1 MDTNRDRRRKR
12 RVRLPESHG
21 SLVVSLDGT
30 VLDISLSGMAV
41 ETNTRLAPHRAL
53 TLRLGNGGRALS
65 LTGRVVWCFLHGTK
79 ATASGEQLPVYRAGI
94 QFQDVLSPQAQDLVR
109 FLESHAI
116 VTLETRL
123 FGRFRIAEDDS
134 VEVSSSAEFR
144 VVELDANGVTVET
157 SIPIE
162 AKTACEVEIQLDGDA
177 VRAHAIVREAH
188 KLAAQ
193 DTPESWRVQLEFTD
207 LDDDSRARIQE
218 FLRAEVGASPEE
230 PG

>member
-1 MDTNRDRRRKR
+1 MNSNRDRRRQR
-12 RVRLPESHG
+12 RVRLPESYG

-65 LTGRVVWCFLHGTK
+65 LTGRVVWCFLHGTR
-79 ATASGEQLPVYRAGI
+79 AIASGEQLPVYRAGI

-123 FGRFRIAEDDS
+123 FGRFRIAADDA

-144 VVELDANGVTVET
+144 VVELDARGVTAET
-157 SIPIE
+157 SIGIE
-162 AKTACEVEIQLDGDA
+162 PRTECEVEIQLDGDT
-177 VRAHAIVREAH
+177 VRTRAIVREAH
-188 KLAAQ
+188 RLEAPEAAE
-193 DTPESWRVQLEFTD
+193 TWRIQLEFTD
-207 LDDDSRARIQE
+207 LDEPSRASIQE
-218 FLRAEVGASPEE
+218 FLRAEVGAGPDE
-230 PG
+230 PA

>member
-1 MDTNRDRRRKR
+1 MNTNRDRRRQR
-12 RVRLPESHG
+12 RVRLPRSHG

-53 TLRLGNGGRALS
+53 TLRLGNGGKALA
-65 LTGRVVWCFLHGTK
+65 LTGRVVWCFLHGTR
-79 ATASGEQLPVYRAGI
+79 ATTGGEQLPVYRAGI

-123 FGRFRIAEDDS
+123 FGRFRIEEDDS

-144 VVELDANGVTVET
+144 VVELDARGLTVET
-157 SIPIE
+157 SIGLE
-162 AKTACEVEIQLDGDA
+162 AKNVCEVEIQLDGDA
-177 VRAHAIVREAH
+177 VRARAVVLEAQR
-188 KLAAQ
+188 LSTQ
-193 DTPESWRVQLEFTD
+193 DQHETWRIQLEFAD
-207 LDDDSRARIQE
+207 LEEPARARIQE
-218 FLRAEVGASPEE
+218 FLRGEVSAADNA

>member
-1 MDTNRDRRRKR
+1 MNTTRDRRSKR

-53 TLRLGNGGRALS
+53 TLRLGNGGRSLT
-65 LTGRVVWCFLHGTK
+65 LTGRVVWCFLHGTRGS
-79 ATASGEQLPVYRAGI
+79 TTGEQLPVYRAGV
-94 QFQDVLSPQAQDLVR
+94 QFQGVLSPQAQELVR

-123 FGRFRIAEDDS
+123 FGRFRIAEDDE

-144 VVELDANGVTVET
+144 VVELDARGVTVET
-157 SIPIE
+157 SIALEPGS
-162 AKTACEVEIQLDGDA
+162 ACEIEIQLDGDT
-177 VRAHAIVREAH
+177 VRARARVREAH
-188 KLAAQ
+188 RLEVPESA
-193 DTPESWRVQLEFTD
+193 ESWRGTER
-207 LDDDSRARIQE
+207 S
-218 FLRAEVGASPEE
+218 SPKV
-230 PG
+230 

>member
-1 MDTNRDRRRKR
+1 MTTNRDRRRQR

-53 TLRLGNGGRALS
+53 TLRLGNGGRAMS
-65 LTGRVVWCFLHGTK
+65 LTGRVVWCFLHGTR
-79 ATASGEQLPVYRAGI
+79 ATTSGEQLPVYRAGI

-134 VEVSSSAEFR
+134 VEVSSSIEFR
-144 VVELDANGVTVET
+144 VVELDASGLTVET
-157 SIPIE
+157 SIGLEPKE
-162 AKTACEVEIQLDGDA
+162 ACEVEIQLDGDT
-177 VRAHAIVREAH
+177 VRARTTVREAH
-188 KLAAQ
+188 RMASQ
-193 DTPESWRVQLEFTD
+193 ETNESWRILLEFTG
-207 LDDDSRARIQE
+207 LDDPTRARIQE
-218 FLRAEVGASPEE
+218 FLRGEVGSAADE